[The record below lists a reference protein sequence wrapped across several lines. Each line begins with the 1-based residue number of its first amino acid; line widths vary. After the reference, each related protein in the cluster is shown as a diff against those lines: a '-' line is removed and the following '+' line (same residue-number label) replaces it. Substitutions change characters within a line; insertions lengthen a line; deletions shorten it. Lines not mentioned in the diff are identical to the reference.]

1 MTKQKLKQL
10 TDLRAEIKDTE
21 RRIELLRSQEA
32 HTARDRVR
40 ASGRE
45 WPYIEGHATVTGR
58 DEKDESKKIRSLRW
72 QMEALEKKKAKAE
85 ELKAELEE
93 YICGIDDS
101 RVRRMIE
108 YRYIDGYTSEKVGR
122 LMHCDRSTVERTID
136 RYLKEQP

>member
-1 MTKQKLKQL
+1 MTKEKLKQL

-21 RRIELLRSQEA
+21 RRIEALRSQEA
-32 HTARDRVR
+32 HTARDRVK

-45 WPYIEGHATVTGR
+45 WPYIGGHATVTGR
-58 DEKDESKKIRSLRW
+58 DEKDESKKTRSLR
-72 QMEALEKKKAKAE
+72 QQKEALERKREKAE

-108 YRYIDGYTSEKVGR
+108 YRYVDGYTSDRVGE
-122 LMHCDRSTVERTID
+122 LMHCDRTTVEKAITK
-136 RYLKEQP
+136 YLKEH